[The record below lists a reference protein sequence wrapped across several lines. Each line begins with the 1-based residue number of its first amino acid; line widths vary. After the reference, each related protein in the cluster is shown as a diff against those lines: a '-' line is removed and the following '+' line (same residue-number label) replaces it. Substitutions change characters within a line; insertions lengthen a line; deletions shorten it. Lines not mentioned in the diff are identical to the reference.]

1 MLNSQ
6 RKTSLEAPKA
16 DKRILLSFKIISNPP
31 TKNITLFK
39 FIILFYEINNVLQNV
54 PYISHITL
62 LRIWIMLRM
71 LPWPL
76 LLVRLQQMIWR
87 KYTFVLCS
95 TIYLPCSNA
104 WFYNTSAIQRIS
116 HKPNFL
122 VLIFLHTL
130 ITMLIIRDLLGSICR
145 ITKVMYMHK

>member
-62 LRIWIMLRM
+62 LRI
-71 LPWPL
+71 
-76 LLVRLQQMIWR
+76 
-87 KYTFVLCS
+87 
-95 TIYLPCSNA
+95 
-104 WFYNTSAIQRIS
+104 
-116 HKPNFL
+116 
-122 VLIFLHTL
+122 
-130 ITMLIIRDLLGSICR
+130 
-145 ITKVMYMHK
+145 